1 MSKRIEGILD
11 AVQEVVSR
19 LSPVD
24 QFGDPRLLD
33 IQNLDQIPDV
43 PQFALERYE
52 PPRGMPPNLKS
63 VLTPQTAERLREA
76 ALRGED
82 VGGREWYNTTPMRDQ
97 FVSRLGEDAGGQR
110 FNSFID
116 KFAATSP
123 RSTVAANTRRA
134 SLFDVMDQQGL
145 PFGGLE
151 NSDLPAGY
159 GHLAHK
165 TQDHSLR
172 ELQDRGS
179 FAAINR
185 PKTSSFAENLKGNQT
200 PMTIDTHNMAAVMGD
215 PTFKKS
221 PSNTQYKYLEQFQ
234 AEIADKLGMTPAQY
248 QASVW
253 MGAGTGVADARPV
266 VEVFDDVIART
277 ALRDEKTKKQVMDDF
292 IAGKAPLYSLAGGAV
307 LAGGIVTPE
316 NASASPLTALNA
328 ARRLD
333 AADVVGQI
341 GDIAPLPDAPTSA
354 NIPGVGRVALGQNSG
369 ILDSA
374 QRYAETSGI
383 DLLTPTKYLP
393 IDEQFSRRVA
403 AAYDAMPHDPQNSR
417 VRQAY
422 SSLSDEVMQ
431 QYEQMLRDGVKPF
444 YLGQN
449 DPYSA
454 SPYLAL
460 KDLYDNQRLGV
471 FPTTSG
477 YGVDDAF
484 NDNPLLEPTDYKI
497 DGKPVLVND
506 AFRAVH
512 DYYGHGGHTFG
523 FRGAGEDNAYR
534 AHSGMFSP
542 DAMRAIA
549 TETRGQNSLL
559 NYGPFGEKNRTASLD
574 DTIFADQKAG
584 LLPNDIVMART
595 PLADE
600 RLERYNSGV
609 QRSLRDKLA
618 GAINPD
624 GTIEAVHY
632 ARQPLD
638 VIDPNRYGSGLSGRT
653 ISEVNMARNPEFD
666 NRSFYGLDTTERP
679 YKREQGLGS
688 VENRVDVKPE
698 QIYDILEDPDNI
710 KLDPKLKNLDPH
722 SRYVKLTR
730 KINDLGYSAVFQDH
744 PQMGK
749 FLQIFDPMTA
759 KKFASVPIAMLGTE
773 AVRSAIGDNK
783 AFADIMDERES
794 KRGTGKYPSQALANY
809 NRSQLLPTVGVIGQ
823 SLVDA
828 FASGADYFDPLNLAR
843 LAVNPNGEGLM
854 RFLDDPVVSTKRDA
868 LAPIIDAPLLDQR
881 DPLYDERLKEAQMV
895 GGLLSA
901 FSPF

>member
-1 MSKRIEGILD
+1 MSDRIKGIID
-11 AVQEVVSR
+11 AVADIAMDYSARMARAKEQGYDWADSGSR
-19 LSPVD
+19 DGIHYASNAMRD
-24 QFGDPRLLD
+24 GDPQAQEFSQYLSDNNIPYKPYVARTGSTYIDVLGDPYKLRD
-33 IQNLDQIPDV
+33 GGYSQTPLQYRFADHSKGKFGQNSYLGAKHIDSSMEADV
-43 PQFALERYE
+43 FPGGNTLEQAIAKLE
-52 PPRGMPPNLKS
+52 D
-63 VLTPQTAERLREA
+63 TPGVRSSEA
-76 ALRGED
+76 AFDPAR
-82 VGGREWYNTTPMRDQ
+82 
-97 FVSRLGEDAGGQR
+97 R
-110 FNSFID
+110 FD
-116 KFAATSP
+116 KNYLAAAT
-123 RSTVAANTRRA
+123 
-134 SLFDVMDQQGL
+134 
-145 PFGGLE
+145 
-151 NSDLPAGY
+151 
-159 GHLAHK
+159 
-165 TQDHSLR
+165 
-172 ELQDRGS
+172 
-179 FAAINR
+179 
-185 PKTSSFAENLKGNQT
+185 
-200 PMTIDTHNMAAVMGD
+200 
-215 PTFKKS
+215 
-221 PSNTQYKYLEQFQ
+221 
-234 AEIADKLGMTPAQY
+234 
-248 QASVW
+248 
-253 MGAGTGVADARPV
+253 GAG
-266 VEVFDDVIART
+266 
-277 ALRDEKTKKQVMDDF
+277 L
-292 IAGKAPLYSLAGGAV
+292 LGGSM
-307 LAGGIVTPE
+307 TPE

-422 SSLSDEVMQ
+422 SSLSDEVME

-688 VENRVDVKPE
+688 VENRVDVRPE

-783 AFADIMDERES
+783 AFADIMDEREN
-794 KRGTGKYPSQALANY
+794 KRGTGEYPSQALANY

-823 SLVDA
+823 SLLDA
-828 FASGADYFDPLNLAR
+828 FSSGADYFDPSNLAR
-843 LAVNPNGEGLM
+843 LVINPGGEGLM

-868 LAPIIDAPLLDQR
+868 LAPVIDAPLLDQR
-881 DPLYDERLKEAQMV
+881 DPLYEERLKEAQMV
-895 GGLLSA
+895 GGLLGA